1 MNLNA
6 KPRILIVDDTKAN
19 ILILENLLNE
29 DYDVNS
35 AFNGVD
41 ALDIASGAEIPDLIL
56 LDIMMPE
63 MDGYEVCRRLKKDIA
78 TRDIPVI
85 FVTALTDVDDEAR
98 GLSLGAVD
106 YITKPLNPHLVR
118 ARVKNQLELK
128 RHRDHLEELVRERTE
143 ELEIT
148 QEVTIECMA
157 SLAECRDPETG
168 GHIKRTQNY
177 IQALAAEM
185 SNHPK
190 YKGYLDAKTIKLLYK
205 SAPLHDIGKV
215 AIRDSI
221 FLKPGKL
228 TDEEFDKMK
237 KHTTYGRDTI
247 QTAATKLGGNSFL
260 RYAEEIAYTHQEK
273 WDGSGYPRGLKEMD
287 IPISGRLMAI
297 ADVYDAL
304 ISRRVY
310 KKPFTHAEAVNT
322 ILEGKGS
329 HFDPD
334 MVDAFMMIQEDFRQI
349 AIQSADFEEEIEALA
364 EPYRK

>member
-177 IQALAAEM
+177 IQALAVEM
-185 SNHPK
+185 RNHPK
-190 YKGYLDAKTIKLLYK
+190 YKGYLDANTIKLL
-205 SAPLHDIGKV
+205 
-215 AIRDSI
+215 
-221 FLKPGKL
+221 
-228 TDEEFDKMK
+228 
-237 KHTTYGRDTI
+237 
-247 QTAATKLGGNSFL
+247 
-260 RYAEEIAYTHQEK
+260 
-273 WDGSGYPRGLKEMD
+273 
-287 IPISGRLMAI
+287 
-297 ADVYDAL
+297 
-304 ISRRVY
+304 
-310 KKPFTHAEAVNT
+310 
-322 ILEGKGS
+322 
-329 HFDPD
+329 
-334 MVDAFMMIQEDFRQI
+334 
-349 AIQSADFEEEIEALA
+349 
-364 EPYRK
+364 